1 MRICSGFYRWSQQYG
16 WHFLTERIEEVAA
29 GLAQAGYVYFE
40 GLLDPL
46 EGEGEW
52 ASRWQTALDRHGVR
66 LAGAYA
72 HALVHEPSTQ
82 AHTIESIVAR
92 ARLLLPMGAEF
103 INANP
108 QPIGARKT
116 DEMLAVQARGFARL
130 GAALRS
136 EGLRLVVHHHLPE
149 LAENGRELR
158 HLLEHTCAEDVGLTV
173 DADWLCRGGQDAK
186 GWIREFAS
194 RLEIVE
200 LRSSSRGIWDE
211 TLGDGDPDCRE
222 LAQVLAEVSFDGWLM
237 VELAREEGTPQT
249 LDLVQAHAHS
259 LQYVREIFGRRGQ
272 VLAGPGQL

>member
-1 MRICSGFYRWSQQYG
+1 MRICSGFYRWSQHYG
-16 WHFLTERIEEVAA
+16 WDFLTERIDEVAA
-29 GLAQAGYVYFE
+29 GLTQAGYAYFQ

-52 ASRWQTALDRHGVR
+52 ARRWQVALERHGVR

-72 HALVHEPSTQ
+72 HALLHEPSVQ
-82 AHTIESIVAR
+82 AQSIETVVAR
-92 ARLLLPMGAEF
+92 ARMLLPMGAEF

-116 DEMLAVQARGFARL
+116 DEMLEVQAQGYALL
-130 GAALRS
+130 GAALRR

-158 HLLEHTCAEDVGLTV
+158 HLLENTDAGDVGLTV
-173 DADWLCRGGQDAK
+173 DADWMCRGGQDA
-186 GWIREFAS
+186 GVWIREYAS

-211 TLGDGDPDCRE
+211 ALGDGDPDCRE
-222 LAQVLAEVSFDGWLM
+222 LAQLPAEVSFDGWLM
-237 VELAREEGTPQT
+237 VELAREEGTPHT
-249 LDLVQAHAHS
+249 VDLVQAHAHS
-259 LQYVREIFGRRGQ
+259 LEYVRDVFGRHGHS
-272 VLAGPGQL
+272 LA

>member
-16 WHFLTERIEEVAA
+16 WDFLTERIDEVAA
-29 GLAQAGYVYFE
+29 GLAQAGYTYFE

-46 EGEGEW
+46 EGEGDW
-52 ASRWQTALDRHGVR
+52 AGRWQTALDRHGVR
-66 LAGAYA
+66 LAGAYV
-72 HALVHEPSTQ
+72 HALVHEPSVQ
-82 AHTIESIVAR
+82 AQSIETVVAR

-116 DEMLAVQARGFARL
+116 DEMLAVQAEGFALL
-130 GAALRS
+130 GAALRR
-136 EGLRLVVHHHLPE
+136 EGLRLVVHQHLPE

-158 HLLEHTCAEDVGLTV
+158 HLLEHTDPKDVGLTV
-173 DADWLCRGGQDAK
+173 DADWMCRGGQDANS
-186 GWIREFAS
+186 WIREYAS

-200 LRSSSRGIWDE
+200 LRSSHEGVWDE
-211 TLGDGDPDCRE
+211 TLSDGDPDYRE

-237 VELAREEGTPQT
+237 VELAREEGTPHS

-259 LQYVREIFGRRGQ
+259 LRYVREIFGAHGQ
-272 VLAGPGQL
+272 ILA

>member
-130 GAALRS
+130 GAA
-136 EGLRLVVHHHLPE
+136 VP
-149 LAENGRELR
+149 AETNQPIRR
-158 HLLEHTCAEDVGLTV
+158 KRRDFHKHEDVKGVAGNGNAQQTSETEQKNR
-173 DADWLCRGGQDAK
+173 AEIRAALCFD
-186 GWIREFAS
+186 FA
-194 RLEIVE
+194 
-200 LRSSSRGIWDE
+200 
-211 TLGDGDPDCRE
+211 
-222 LAQVLAEVSFDGWLM
+222 
-237 VELAREEGTPQT
+237 
-249 LDLVQAHAHS
+249 
-259 LQYVREIFGRRGQ
+259 RRTRWR
-272 VLAGPGQL
+272 VA